1 FSKEAGL
8 VKSVNK
14 VILIGNLGKD
24 PEVKFTPQGTPVAKI
39 TLATNERF
47 KGKDGQW
54 QDRTE
59 WHNVVLWQRL
69 AEIAG
74 EYLKKGGKVYI
85 EGRLQ
90 TRSWD
95 DKQSGQKKYMTE
107 IVANDL
113 VLLGGRG
120 ESGGGEYAG
129 SSRGSSSSS
138 STSSGGNNFDQSAP
152 EPEHVPAG
160 SSPITDEDMPFKGNK
175 LAEIRQQLA
184 EPEQWKVVNEHHIVR
199 TYKFPDFKSALAFV
213 NRVGAL

>member
-1 FSKEAGL
+1 MAG
-8 VKSVNK
+8 KSVNK

-24 PEVKFTPQGTPVAKI
+24 PEVKYTPQGTPVAKI

-47 KGKDGQW
+47 KGKDGNW

-95 DKQSGQKKYMTE
+95 DKQTGQKKYMTE
-107 IVANDL
+107 VVANDL

-120 ESGGGEYAG
+120 EGGAARSLRRIARRVGI
-129 SSRGSSSSS
+129 
-138 STSSGGNNFDQSAP
+138 SGGNNFDQSVLPKPSTRRRRIAD
-152 EPEHVPAG
+152 HGRRHSVLG
-160 SSPITDEDMPFKGNK
+160 NPIAT
-175 LAEIRQQLA
+175 LR
-184 EPEQWKVVNEHHIVR
+184 
-199 TYKFPDFKSALAFV
+199 S
-213 NRVGAL
+213 

>member
-1 FSKEAGL
+1 M
-8 VKSVNK
+8 KSVNK

-24 PEVKFTPQGTPVAKI
+24 PEVKYTPQGTPVAKI

-95 DKQSGQKKYMTE
+95 DKTSGQKKYMTE
-107 IVANDL
+107 VVASDL

-120 ESGGGEYAG
+120 EGGGGDYQGG
-129 SSRGSSSSS
+129 SRAATASA
-138 STSSGGNNFDQSAP
+138 GNNFDQSVPEAEHAP
-152 EPEHVPAG
+152 AASG
-160 SSPITDEDMPFKGNK
+160 PITDEDIPF
-175 LAEIRQQLA
+175 
-184 EPEQWKVVNEHHIVR
+184 
-199 TYKFPDFKSALAFV
+199 
-213 NRVGAL
+213 

>member
-1 FSKEAGL
+1 MAG
-8 VKSVNK
+8 KSVNK
-14 VILIGNLGKD
+14 VILVGNLGKD
-24 PEVKFTPQGTPVAKI
+24 PEVKYTPQGTPVAKI

-47 KGKDGQW
+47 KDKDGNW

-95 DKQSGQKKYMTE
+95 DKQTGQKKYMTE
-107 IVANDL
+107 VVANDL

-120 ESGGGEYAG
+120 DSAGGGDYSGG
-129 SSRGSSSSS
+129 SSRSAAASAGN
-138 STSSGGNNFDQSAP
+138 NNFDHRTPEAEHAP
-152 EPEHVPAG
+152 SG
-160 SSPITDEDMPFKGNK
+160 PITDDDIPF
-175 LAEIRQQLA
+175 
-184 EPEQWKVVNEHHIVR
+184 
-199 TYKFPDFKSALAFV
+199 
-213 NRVGAL
+213 